1 MTTVA
6 PSNRPDRTHSS
17 SNSRVSASAE
27 HVGRARCCLARARI
41 DLGLGGLWR
50 PMHQSAASMRA
61 PARRYERRWRRR
73 GRRRRLRRGRRR
85 RSARWPR
92 RAPATQ
98 GRALPA
104 DDTRRPMT
112 RESSPRGC
120 YTRTTVFSLS
130 FIKVIATNVHCFLLS
145 QTCTFSWRCRP
156 TRRSRPRSPPRRPR
170 SRRRQVARWA
180 GRASRWSTGSKQ
192 CHGRPLLRARL
203 QPPRAPLCGRPPLRA
218 RLQQPQSPWPN
229 WLQRPSQGPI
239 CGA

>member
-27 HVGRARCCLARARI
+27 HAGRARCCLARARI

-61 PARRYERRWRRR
+61 PARRHARWRRRR
-73 GRRRRLRRGRRR
+73 GRRRRRR
-85 RSARWPR
+85 RSARGPGACNPKGGVTHGPLR
-92 RAPATQ
+92 RTLNYDNVRVLPPAKL
-98 GRALPA
+98 A
-104 DDTRRPMT
+104 
-112 RESSPRGC
+112 
-120 YTRTTVFSLS
+120 FS
-130 FIKVIATNVHCFLLS
+130 VGET
-145 QTCTFSWRCRP
+145 RCRP